1 MRLELKKFCNFI
13 DHNFSNENLLE
24 EALTHPSFSKENKIS
39 SNYQRLEFLGD
50 KVLNLAIGEL
60 LFKKYP
66 HEAEG
71 DLSKRQAALISGE
84 FLAQIALKIGL
95 DEVLQV
101 SKGEK
106 KMGGKSNKRNLENS
120 LEALVGAIYIDT
132 DFEKAKKFITKFWS
146 KDLKTNILVPKD
158 AVSQLQELVQLK
170 SKELPQYFTNKVG
183 GSDHAPQFVS
193 TIKIPFN
200 DLQFSASGKS
210 KKEAQKE
217 VSKIALEQLLKV

>member
-1 MRLELKKFCNFI
+1 MRLELKNFCSFI
-13 DHNFSNENLLE
+13 GHNFSNENLLE
-24 EALTHPSFSKENKIS
+24 EALTHPSFSKENKFNL
-39 SNYQRLEFLGD
+39 NYQRLEFLGD
-50 KVLNLAIGEL
+50 KVLNLVIGEF

-66 HEAEG
+66 NEAEG

-95 DEVLQV
+95 DEVLQL

-120 LEALVGAIYIDT
+120 LEALIGAIYIDAN
-132 DFEKAKKFITKFWS
+132 FEKAKKFITKFWS
-146 KDLKTNILVPKD
+146 KDLKSSVLVPKD

-170 SKELPQYFTNKVG
+170 TKELPQYFTSKVG
-183 GSDHAPQFVS
+183 GSDHEPQFVS
-193 TIKIPFN
+193 ILKIPFYN
-200 DLQFSASGKS
+200 LQFSASGKS

-217 VSKIALEQLLKV
+217 VSKIALEQLLH